1 MPVETPADL
10 AAARDRIAVV
20 ADERRRIVATADLGP
35 REVRRELVRLDR
47 DLGRL
52 VAGLVDRTDPCDAS
66 PAVPLV
72 LLPVRIETR
81 MAGGG
86 SVLRVRIRPDEVHVD
101 SLVRTL
107 TDSEVSAG
115 HDYWR
120 AMWVDAASTTAWGGL
135 QEAAGQRRAPWVA
148 HATTPRNLADLGTGD
163 PDFPATP
170 DEVSN
175 GIVAR
180 CLPDQFVV
188 RVVPRGGAPI
198 TVTGRPVPHDLPVS
212 PLALG
217 DQELADPATMLAGL
231 PVPAGAE
238 WTVDFEAAVAVG
250 LAVEVELPAGTARL
264 DRVVAVGTRRSI
276 DEDTN
281 AEDFVQ
287 LLTSHRFTDGMSLLA
302 AGTPTNNAD
311 AERSPHRDGVTVT
324 PPPTT
329 PPTPSGATS
338 RIAAVL
344 GVDAQPIA
352 DLLGD
357 DPVSTLDETEQA
369 ANTAL
374 WFASWEQV
382 LRKFEDAEVPGV
394 ESSGIEAARQFH
406 RDHVRGAGPAPT
418 LRVGAQPYG
427 VLPVTDLQRWA
438 PRRGETTAGLVGL
451 VTTTLERWIR
461 RSGVVPRVRPGDS
474 VSDDDLL
481 EILGMSPVATGVRA
495 RPAADGPVVEGFA
508 APTGADA
515 SVVRAEMQVARVILS
530 QYLGDRAALVEPPS
544 LHQESRTIALPL
556 VADRDA
562 EVVEQ
567 ILAGR
572 TTKVDSVL
580 QALLHV
586 AWEEASRNRVRAA
599 PDEFVPSIL
608 DLVGVDAEIR
618 ELALGAT
625 VGVAGGAGAGAGGG
639 LMDVEP
645 ARFFQAA
652 EQVRSVRHFD
662 EQPAGT
668 VSLAALEPL
677 PEARTSMAQVALSL
691 ADTNEARWI
700 GSVAVA
706 GLLTAIGARNEVR
719 SAMQT
724 LTASPIDERRIAVGH
739 ALDVASH
746 RVDAWATGLA
756 TSRRSALGKDTPVGM
771 TLGAFGYVEDVR
783 LGPAGRE
790 PEGWLHAPSSGHAV
804 TAGILASAHRSN
816 IGAKD
821 GQHPFAIDLSSRRG
835 VQLRRILE
843 GVQAGQPIGALL
855 GYQVE
860 RALTGSAARF
870 QLSLRELAPMSTDEL
885 GAAAGQPEGQA
896 RAAAADVVDGVALLR
911 AFPVDEL
918 AGPAPALRTALS
930 EPPANPFIDGPWAP
944 VSDDEWDQVVGAVR
958 GAADTMDAVSDALLS
973 ESVLQYASG
982 NAARASAAMDAVSTG
997 AAVDPD
1003 LGILGVRQ
1011 GGELLTHAV
1020 LAALPADAGPTAV
1033 AAGWSGE
1040 RPRAVAEPRLE
1051 AWAARRLGDPASIV
1065 VFDVAGQRTTLDQ
1078 AGWAALDLVFADDAA
1093 ELDRDLRA
1101 ALPGAPEPDPD
1112 DPATGLATERGDDW
1126 PAGAR
1131 PVSAAATL
1139 AASLRTLVSGATFV
1153 GPDTLVRTGEA
1164 PQRTLDVDELV
1175 QRCGDL
1181 LDSLRATL
1189 DTGAAV
1195 IAAIDPETLA
1205 VDEAEVA
1212 GVVDA
1217 VAGLAAFGV
1226 SLVPDDDVP
1235 TRVAWAWGAWQ
1246 SAAARHDQGRQR
1258 LAAVTAPREPAWT
1271 DHERIDECQQI
1282 ARGVLGDGFLLLPL
1296 LQPAGPGAG
1305 PDAFAEALT
1314 QPLHVQPTRAAV
1326 NAFVRDHAAVTAGVG
1341 RLADAQL
1348 LGRAVGLPVA
1358 LTIAQLA
1365 ERDGATAAPGTDRW
1379 LAGPLDDDVPWPA
1392 TPATHLVVELL
1403 GDAAAFAGAFAA
1415 LAIDG
1420 WTETLPFQPDPRA
1433 FDDAAPDNPLRAHQA
1448 TTGLAV
1454 HANQASARAP
1464 QVVLSAIS
1472 PDGKR
1477 WTTDRVVEAVEDA
1490 VGLARARMVLLE
1502 HAPGDA
1508 AILPAIYVASPWL
1521 QPRKG
1526 LSFLE
1531 LAGIKWTDVA
1541 MPYLSEVQ

>member
-20 ADERRRIVATADLGP
+20 ADERRRIIAGADLGL
-35 REVRRELVRLDR
+35 RDVRRELVRIDH
-47 DLGRL
+47 DLADL
-52 VAGLVDRTDPCDAS
+52 VIDMVDRTDPCDAS

-81 MAGGG
+81 MASGT

-101 SLVRTL
+101 SLVRAL
-107 TDSEVSAG
+107 TEREVSAG
-115 HDYWR
+115 HDYWK
-120 AMWVDAASTTAWGGL
+120 AMWADAESPTAWGDL
-135 QEAAGQRRAPWVA
+135 QETVGDRRSPWVA
-148 HATTPRNLADLGTGD
+148 HATTPRNLADLGSVD

-170 DEVSN
+170 HEVTK
-175 GIVAR
+175 GVVAR

-198 TVTGRPVPHDLPVS
+198 TVTGRPVPRDLPIS
-212 PLALG
+212 PIALA
-217 DQELADPATMLAGL
+217 DEELADAAGMVSGL
-231 PVPAGAE
+231 PVPAGSE
-238 WTVDFEAAVAVG
+238 WTVDFHAAVAVG
-250 LAVEVELPAGTARL
+250 LGVEVELPAGTTRL
-264 DRVVAVGTRRSI
+264 DRVIAVGTRRSV
-276 DEDTN
+276 DEDAN
-281 AEDFVQ
+281 ADDFVD

-311 AERSPHRDGVTVT
+311 AERSPLRGGVTRT

-329 PPTPSGATS
+329 VPIPSTDAA
-338 RIAAVL
+338 RMAAVL
-344 GVDAQPIA
+344 GLAAQPIA

-357 DPVSTLDETEQA
+357 DAASTLDEAEQA

-374 WFASWEQV
+374 WFSSWEQV
-382 LRKFEDAEVPGV
+382 LRWFEDAEVPVIGP
-394 ESSGIEAARQFH
+394 SGIEAARQFH

-427 VLPVTDLQRWA
+427 LLPVTDLQRWT
-438 PRRGETTAGLVGL
+438 PRRGETTAGLAGL
-451 VTTTLERWIR
+451 VTTTLQRWIR

-474 VSDDDLL
+474 VSDEDLL

-495 RPAADGPVVEGFA
+495 RPAADGSVVEGFA

-515 SVVRAEMQVARVILS
+515 VAVHAELQVARVMLS
-530 QYLGDRAALVEPPS
+530 QYLGDRATVVEPPS
-544 LHQESRTIALPL
+544 VHEQSRTIALPL
-556 VADRDA
+556 VAERDA
-562 EVVEQ
+562 EVVEE
-567 ILAGR
+567 ILADR

-586 AWEEASRNRVRAA
+586 AWEEAGRNRVRAA

-625 VGVAGGAGAGAGGG
+625 VGAGGAAGG
-639 LMDVEP
+639 LLDVEP
-645 ARFFQAA
+645 SRFFAAA
-652 EQVRSVRHFD
+652 EQVETVRHFD
-662 EQPAGT
+662 DQPSET
-668 VSLAALEPL
+668 VSLASLEPL
-677 PEARTSMAQVALSL
+677 AEARTSMAQVALSL
-691 ADTNEARWI
+691 ADAGEAAWI

-706 GLLTAIGARNEVR
+706 GLLRAIGARNEVR
-719 SAMQT
+719 AAMQA
-724 LTASPIDERRIAVGH
+724 LTAAPIEERRIAVAH

-756 TSRRSALGKDTPVGM
+756 DARRAGLARDNPVGL

-783 LGPAGRE
+783 LGRAGRE

-804 TAGILASAHRSN
+804 AAGVLASAHRSN

-835 VQLRRILE
+835 VQLRRVLE

-855 GYQVE
+855 GYQIE
-860 RALTGSAARF
+860 RALTDSAARF
-870 QLSLRELAPMSTDEL
+870 QLSLRELAPMATDEL
-885 GAAAGQPEGQA
+885 GATAGQPEAQA
-896 RAAAADVVDGVALLR
+896 RAAAADVVDGVSLLR
-911 AFPVDEL
+911 RFPMDEL
-918 AGPAPALRTALS
+918 SGPAPALRTQLD
-930 EPPANPFIDGPWAP
+930 EPPANPFIDGDWDP
-944 VSDDEWDQVVGAVR
+944 VSDDEWNQVV
-958 GAADTMDAVSDALLS
+958 AALRVASDTLDAVSDALLS

-982 NAARASAAMDAVSTG
+982 NAARASAAMDAMSTG

-1011 GGELLTHAV
+1011 GGELLTHTV
-1020 LAALPADAGPTAV
+1020 LAAMPADPGGAGG
-1033 AAGWSGE
+1033 GWSID
-1040 RPRAVAEPRLE
+1040 RPRAIAEPRLE

-1065 VFDVAGQRTTLDQ
+1065 VFDGAGGRLTLDR
-1078 AGWAALDLVFADDAA
+1078 AGWAALDLVFADDVA

-1101 ALPGAPEPDPD
+1101 ALPGAPDLDPD
-1112 DPATGLATERGDDW
+1112 DPGTGMASARGDDW
-1126 PAGAR
+1126 PADAR
-1131 PVSAAATL
+1131 PITAAATL
-1139 AASLRTLVSGATFV
+1139 AGSLRTLVSGATFV
-1153 GPDTLVRTGEA
+1153 GPDALVRTGET
-1164 PQRTLDVDELV
+1164 PQRTLDVDEV
-1175 QRCGDL
+1175 MQRCGAL
-1181 LDSLRATL
+1181 LDRLRATL
-1189 DTGAAV
+1189 DAGAVV
-1195 IAAIDPETLA
+1195 IAAIDPQTLA
-1205 VDEAEVA
+1205 VAEAEVDA
-1212 GVVDA
+1212 VVDA

-1226 SLVPDDDVP
+1226 SLVPDVDVP
-1235 TRVAWAWGAWQ
+1235 TKVAWAWGAWQ
-1246 SAAARHDQGRQR
+1246 AAAARHDQGRER
-1258 LAAVTAPREPAWT
+1258 LAAVTTPREPAWT
-1271 DHERIDECQQI
+1271 DQERVDECQEV

-1296 LQPAGPGAG
+1296 LRPAAGPDTG
-1305 PDAFAEALT
+1305 PDAFVDALT
-1314 QPLHVQPTRAAV
+1314 QPLHEQPSRSSV
-1326 NAFVRDHAAVTAGVG
+1326 NGFVRDHAPVTAGVG
-1341 RLADAQL
+1341 RLAEAQL
-1348 LGRAVGLPVA
+1348 LGRAMDLPVP

-1365 ERDGATAAPGTDRW
+1365 ERDGGTPAPGTDRW
-1379 LAGPLDDDVPWPA
+1379 LAGPLADHVPWPA
-1392 TPATHLVVELL
+1392 TPATHLVLELL
-1403 GDAAAFAGAFAA
+1403 GDAADFDGSFAA

-1433 FDDAAPDNPLRAHQA
+1433 FDETAPDNPLRAHQA

-1477 WTTDRVVEAVEDA
+1477 WTTDRVVATVEDA
-1490 VGLARARMVLLE
+1490 VALARARLVTLE

-1531 LAGIKWTDVA
+1531 LAGIKWTDLA
-1541 MPYLSEVQ
+1541 IPFLSEVQ